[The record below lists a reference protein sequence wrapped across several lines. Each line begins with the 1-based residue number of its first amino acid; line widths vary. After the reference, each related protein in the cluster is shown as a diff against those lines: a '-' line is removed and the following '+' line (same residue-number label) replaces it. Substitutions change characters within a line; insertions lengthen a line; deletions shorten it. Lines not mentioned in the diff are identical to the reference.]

1 MTIAAMTNPLPT
13 HSSIP
18 NVIEGDATHPV
29 RYLVGVQD
37 KNDGVQRLL
46 FRDQCCVSCEHPF
59 TLRNFISIVRSS
71 GFYFFQYSR
80 RFGEALKAVHQFC
93 LAKPDHFFGLCV
105 GKFRRRHLSAD
116 TPCRVRQYDGCQD
129 DCAHR
134 NLPRWMVPAA
144 AGAGPVAKQS
154 TSRKIPAYSPNRWTQ
169 CARKVAIAFRG
180 QPDIGRLVDW
190 FGDGGS
196 VQSHECWSQAERGVQ

>member
-1 MTIAAMTNPLPT
+1 MTSPLPT
-13 HSSIP
+13 RGTD
-18 NVIEGDATHPV
+18 EQRPV
-29 RYLVGVQD
+29 RLKNGGNCVRLCLQGQGKVSEQWARICVARKADCGAFHSVRGGVVGGHRPYPSLYLWRASIRDMSPNGHRNRD
-37 KNDGVQRLL
+37 RQRG
-46 FRDQCCVSCEHPF
+46 RRYECS
-59 TLRNFISIVRSS
+59 ISA
-71 GFYFFQYSR
+71 Q
-80 RFGEALKAVHQFC
+80 
-93 LAKPDHFFGLCV
+93 
-105 GKFRRRHLSAD
+105 
-116 TPCRVRQYDGCQD
+116 
-129 DCAHR
+129 HR

-196 VQSHECWSQAERGVQ
+196 VQSHECWSQAERGAQ